1 MTIKFIADVHISP
14 ITVSIL
20 QEAGYQIRR
29 ITDFIPANSSD
40 DKIVE
45 LAIHQGST
53 IVTQDLDFS
62 AIIAQ
67 SGLVQPSVVSLR
79 VGNAKPETIA
89 KILKTMLPQIE
100 KDLIDGSIVSVEE
113 SEFRVRKLPIIR
125 V

>member
-1 MTIKFIADVHISP
+1 MMLKFIADVHVSP

-29 ITDFIPANSSD
+29 VTDFIPANSSD
-40 DKIVE
+40 NKIVE
-45 LAIHQGST
+45 LAIHQGSI

-67 SGLVQPSVVSLR
+67 SGMFRPSVVSLR

-89 KILKTMLPQIE
+89 RILKIILPQIE
-100 KDLIDGSIVSVEE
+100 KDLIEGSIVSVEE
-113 SEFRVRKLPIIR
+113 TEFRVRKLPIIR
-125 V
+125 E

>member
-113 SEFRVRKLPIIR
+113 TEFRVRKLPIIR